1 MIRGRIDRIA
11 WEGASMT
18 FNPNAKL
25 DASQVEDYRGRRIG
39 TGTAIGGGAGGL
51 GVILVIV
58 VMLLGGSSS
67 NLGDLSQLLG
77 GDVGEGM
84 GSASTMLAT
93 TCKTGADANA
103 REDCRLVAYIDSVQK
118 YWTGEFAAN
127 GKTYVPSRT
136 RFFTDSM
143 PTDGCGEAS
152 RETGPF
158 YCPADQYIYID
169 LGFYEDLKTKFG
181 AKGGP
186 FAEAYVL
193 AHEYGH
199 HVQDLLGAL
208 DTGSGQEGAKG
219 QSVRTE
225 LQADCYAGVW
235 ANHAVETG
243 YLLSI
248 SDTDIADGLDAA
260 ASVGDDRIQEQ
271 YQGKVT
277 PESWTHGS
285 SAQRQHWF
293 TVGYQT
299 GKPAQCDTF
308 SGDI

>member
-1 MIRGRIDRIA
+1 
-11 WEGASMT
+11 MT
-18 FNPNAKL
+18 VNPNIDL
-25 DASQVEDYRGRRIG
+25 DTSQVEDYRGARFG
-39 TGTAIGGGAGGL
+39 KGAAIGGGAGGL
-51 GVILVIV
+51 GVLLVLL
-58 VMLLGGSSS
+58 VMFLGGGSSS
-67 NLGDLSQLLG
+67 DLGDLSQLLG
-77 GDVGEGM
+77 GDVAGAGDV
-84 GSASTMLAT
+84 GSASTQLAT
-93 TCKTGADANA
+93 TCKTGADASTSDA
-103 REDCRLVAYIDSVQK
+103 CRLVAYIDSIQK

-127 GKTYVPSRT
+127 GKTYVLSKT
-136 RFFTDSM
+136 RFFDGSM
-143 PTDGCGEAS
+143 PTGGCGEAS
-152 RETGPF
+152 REVGPF
-158 YCPADQYIYID
+158 YCPADKYVYID
-169 LGFYEDLKTKFG
+169 LGFFEDLKTKFG

-186 FAEAYVL
+186 FAQAYVL

-199 HVQDLLGAL
+199 HVQDLLGVL

-235 ANHAVETG
+235 ADHAVETG
-243 YLLSI
+243 YLLKLT
-248 SDTDIADGLDAA
+248 DTDIADGLDAA
-260 ASVGDDRIQEQ
+260 ASVGDDRIQQE

-299 GKPAQCDTF
+299 GDPARCDTF